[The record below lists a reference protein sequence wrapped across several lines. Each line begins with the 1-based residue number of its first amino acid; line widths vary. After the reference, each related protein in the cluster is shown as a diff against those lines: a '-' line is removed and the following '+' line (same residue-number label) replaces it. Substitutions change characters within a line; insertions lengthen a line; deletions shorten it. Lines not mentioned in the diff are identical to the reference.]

1 MIPSKHTIFKLL
13 TVLLTCSFFISSENI
28 LEIYNEALENDP
40 TYKSAEYS
48 YLADKQI
55 VVQGRAALLPSIT
68 LSGSTNWNEY
78 YQNDQLQQEYNS
90 FSKSARVSQPLFRL
104 DSWFNFKRSKSLTN
118 AAEADFAYQQQNLL
132 LRTAELYFGV
142 LRAIDNLNA
151 AISEEKAIKKQL
163 DQAQQRYEVGL
174 SAITGVQEAQLAFD
188 LSMAARI
195 NNEGNLFS
203 AREALNALIGREIFS
218 LDELG
223 ENLNVSFPFP
233 NSKEEWVKT
242 ALENN
247 YQLKAAY
254 LRRDAAK
261 SNARSVASNH
271 LPKIDIVGSGSESET
286 NQFNYE
292 GFEVNGQGIPVPAV
306 TGRRNYSIQLSVPIF
321 QGGAVSSRRKQAYS
335 QFNEADE
342 NTLFTERSVIQEVR
356 SQFSNVVTLVA
367 NVNAQRQAVI
377 SATSAL
383 EATQVGYKVG
393 TRNIVDLLQAEK
405 NLYSAEKNL
414 ANAKYDYILAN
425 LRLALAAG
433 TIGPNNIVDINNIP
447 NTTKIQLIR
456 SKDLKRKNT
465 YKK

>member
-1 MIPSKHTIFKLL
+1 MSMKINFYSKLL
-13 TVLLTCSFFISSENI
+13 IVVLSCSYLSAENI

-40 TYKSAEYS
+40 TYRSAEYS
-48 YLADKQI
+48 YLADKEI
-55 VVQGRAALLPSIT
+55 VVLGRAALLPSIT

-78 YQNDQLQQEYNS
+78 YQNDVLQQEYNS
-90 FSKSARVSQPLFRL
+90 FSKSARITQPLFRL
-104 DSWFNFKRSKSLTN
+104 DTWFNFKRSKSLTN
-118 AAEADFAYQQQNLL
+118 AAEADFAYEQQSLL

-163 DQAQQRYEVGL
+163 DQAQQRFEVGL

-188 LSMAARI
+188 LSKAARI
-195 NNEGNLFS
+195 STEGNLFS

-218 LDELG
+218 LNELG
-223 ENLNVSFPFP
+223 DDLNVSSPYP
-233 NSKEEWVKT
+233 NSKEEWVEL
-242 ALENN
+242 ALKNN
-247 YQLKAAY
+247 YQLKASY
-254 LRRDAAK
+254 LRKDAAK
-261 SNARSVASNH
+261 NNARNAASNH
-271 LPKIDIVGSGSESET
+271 LPKIDIVGSGSDSET

-292 GFEVNGQGIPVPAV
+292 GFEINGQGIPIPAV
-306 TGRRNYSIQLSVPIF
+306 TGRRNYAIQMSVPIF

-335 QFNEADE
+335 QYNQADE
-342 NTLFTERSVIQEVR
+342 NSLFTERRVIQEVR
-356 SQFSNVVTLVA
+356 SQFSNVATLVA
-367 NVNAQRQAVI
+367 NVTAQKQAVI

-393 TRNIVDLLQAEK
+393 TRNVVDLLQAEK

-433 TIGPNNIVDINNIP
+433 TISPSDIVDINN
-447 NTTKIQLIR
+447 L
-456 SKDLKRKNT
+456 LK
-465 YKK
+465 

>member
-1 MIPSKHTIFKLL
+1 MTMQINLKSKFLF
-13 TVLLTCSFFISSENI
+13 VLLLSSHLTSEN
-28 LEIYNEALENDP
+28 LLDIYNEALENDP
-40 TYKSAEYS
+40 TFKSAEYS
-48 YLADKQI
+48 YLADKEI

-68 LSGSTNWNEY
+68 LSGTTNWNEY

-90 FSKSARVSQPLFRL
+90 FSKSARVSQPLLRL
-104 DSWFNFKRSKSLTN
+104 DTWFNFKRSKSLTD
-118 AAEADFAYQQQNLL
+118 AAEAEFAYEQQSLL
-132 LRTAELYFGV
+132 VRTAELYFGV

-151 AISEEKAIKKQL
+151 SVSEEKAIKKQL

-188 LSMAARI
+188 LSKAARI

-218 LDELG
+218 LDQLG
-223 ENLNVSFPFP
+223 DALQISSPFP
-233 NSKEEWVKT
+233 NSKEEWVQL
-242 ALENN
+242 ALKNN

-254 LRRDAAK
+254 LRKDAAK
-261 SNARSVASNH
+261 SNARSAASNH

-292 GFEVNGQGIPVPAV
+292 GFSINGQGIPVPAV
-306 TGRRNYSIQLSVPIF
+306 TGRRNYSIQLSMPLF
-321 QGGAVSSRRKQAYS
+321 QGGAVNSRRKQAYS
-335 QFNEADE
+335 QYSQADE
-342 NTLFTERSVIQEVR
+342 NTLFTERRIIQEVR
-356 SQFSNVVTLVA
+356 SQFSNVNTLVA
-367 NVNAQRQAVI
+367 NVTAQKQAVI

-393 TRNIVDLLQAEK
+393 TRNVVDLLQAEK

-433 TIGPNNIVDINNIP
+433 TIDPSDIVEINNLL
-447 NTTKIQLIR
+447 N
-456 SKDLKRKNT
+456 
-465 YKK
+465 

>member
-1 MIPSKHTIFKLL
+1 MDNKINIQ
-13 TVLLTCSFFISSENI
+13 TCLILFICIAVNSENI
-28 LEIYNEALENDP
+28 LDIYNEALENDP
-40 TYKSAEYS
+40 TYRAAEYS

-55 VVQGRAALLPSIT
+55 LVQGRAALLPSIT

-78 YQNDQLQQEYNS
+78 YQNDELQQEYNS
-90 FSKSARVSQPLFRL
+90 FSANARVSQPLFRL
-104 DSWFNFKRSKSLTN
+104 DTWFNFKRSKSLTN
-118 AAEADFAYQQQNLL
+118 AAEADFAFEQQNLL

-151 AISEEKAIKKQL
+151 SISEEKAIKKQL

-174 SAITGVQEAQLAFD
+174 SAITGVQEAQLAYD
-188 LSMAARI
+188 LSKASRI

-203 AREALNALIGREIFS
+203 SREALNALIGREIFS
-218 LDELG
+218 LNELG
-223 ENLNVSFPFP
+223 DEIEISEPFP
-233 NSKEEWVKT
+233 NSKEKWVEM
-242 ALENN
+242 ALKNN
-247 YQLKAAY
+247 FQLKSAY
-254 LRRDAAK
+254 LQRDAAK
-261 SNARSVASNH
+261 SNARSAASNH

-292 GFEVNGQGIPVPAV
+292 GFSINGQGIPVPAV
-306 TGRRNYSIQLSVPIF
+306 TGRRNYSIQLSMPLF
-321 QGGAVSSRRKQAYS
+321 QGGAVNSRRKQAYS
-335 QFNEADE
+335 QYNQADE
-342 NTLFTERSVIQEVR
+342 NTLFTERRIIQEVR

-367 NVNAQRQAVI
+367 NVTAQKQAVV

-433 TIGPNNIVDINNIP
+433 TIEPNDIIEINS
-447 NTTKIQLIR
+447 L
-456 SKDLKRKNT
+456 LK
-465 YKK
+465 

>member
-1 MIPSKHTIFKLL
+1 MFSKYKSKLFLIILLSGHL
-13 TVLLTCSFFISSENI
+13 TAENLLD
-28 LEIYNEALENDP
+28 IYNEALENDP
-40 TYKSAEYS
+40 TFKAAEYS
-48 YLADKQI
+48 YLADKEI

-78 YQNDQLQQEYNS
+78 YQDDVLQQEYNS

-104 DSWFNFKRSKSLTN
+104 DTWFNFKRSKSLTN
-118 AAEADFAYQQQNLL
+118 AAEAEFAYEQQNLI

-174 SAITGVQEAQLAFD
+174 SAITGVQEAQQAYD
-188 LSMAARI
+188 LSKAARI

-223 ENLNVSFPFP
+223 ENLQISSPFP
-233 NSKEEWVKT
+233 NSKEDWVNL
-242 ALENN
+242 ALKNN
-247 YQLKAAY
+247 YQLKASY
-254 LRRDAAK
+254 LRKDAAK
-261 SNARSVASNH
+261 SNARSAASNH
-271 LPKIDIVGSGSESET
+271 LPKIDIVGSGSDSET

-292 GFEVNGQGIPVPAV
+292 GFSINGQGIPVPAV
-306 TGRRNYSIQLSVPIF
+306 TGRRNYAIQLSVPIF

-335 QFNEADE
+335 QYNQADE
-342 NTLFTERSVIQEVR
+342 NTLFTERRIIQEVR
-356 SQFSNVVTLVA
+356 SQFSNVNTLVA
-367 NVNAQRQAVI
+367 NVNAQKQAVI

-393 TRNIVDLLQAEK
+393 TRNVVDLLQAEK

-414 ANAKYDYILAN
+414 AYAKYDYILAN

-433 TIGPNNIVDINNIP
+433 TIDPGDIIEINNLL
-447 NTTKIQLIR
+447 N
-456 SKDLKRKNT
+456 
-465 YKK
+465 

>member
-1 MIPSKHTIFKLL
+1 MIASFYKKFTLILFS
-13 TVLLTCSFFISSENI
+13 CSWLYAENI

-40 TYKSAEYS
+40 TYRAAEYS
-48 YLADKQI
+48 YLADKQL
-55 VVQGRAALLPSIT
+55 VVQGRAALMPSIT

-78 YQNDQLQQEYNS
+78 YQNDILQQEYNS
-90 FSKSARVSQPLFRL
+90 FSKTARVSQPLFRL
-104 DSWFNFKRSKSLTN
+104 DTWFNFKRSKSLTN

-163 DQAQQRYEVGL
+163 DQAQQRYDVGL
-174 SAITGVQEAQLAFD
+174 SAITGVQEAQLQYD
-188 LSMAARI
+188 LSKAARI

-203 AREALNALIGREIFS
+203 AREALNALIGREVFS
-218 LDELG
+218 LTALG
-223 ENLNVSFPFP
+223 NNLNISEPFP

-261 SNARSVASNH
+261 SNARSAASNH
-271 LPKIDIVGSGSESET
+271 LPKIDIVGSASESET

-292 GFEVNGQGIPVPAV
+292 GFEINGQGIPVPAV
-306 TGRRNYSIQLSVPIF
+306 TGRRNYAIQMSVPIF

-335 QFNEADE
+335 QYNEADE
-342 NTLFTERSVIQEVR
+342 NTLFTERRVIQEIR

-367 NVNAQRQAVI
+367 NVNAQEQAVI

-393 TRNIVDLLQAEK
+393 TRNVVDLLQAEK
-405 NLYSAEKNL
+405 TLYSAEKNL

-433 TIGPNNIVDINNIP
+433 TISPSNIVEINNIL
-447 NTTKIQLIR
+447 N
-456 SKDLKRKNT
+456 
-465 YKK
+465 

>member
-1 MIPSKHTIFKLL
+1 MKINFYSKLL
-13 TVLLTCSFFISSENI
+13 IVVLSCSYLSAENI

-40 TYKSAEYS
+40 TYRSAEYS
-48 YLADKQI
+48 YLADKEI

-78 YQNDQLQQEYNS
+78 YQNDVLQQEYNS
-90 FSKSARVSQPLFRL
+90 FSKSARITQPLFRL
-104 DSWFNFKRSKSLTN
+104 DTWFNFKRSKSLTN
-118 AAEADFAYQQQNLL
+118 AAEADFAYEQQSLL

-163 DQAQQRYEVGL
+163 DQAQQRFEVGL

-188 LSMAARI
+188 LSKAARI
-195 NNEGNLFS
+195 STEGNLFS

-218 LDELG
+218 LNELG
-223 ENLNVSFPFP
+223 DDLNVSSPYP
-233 NSKEEWVKT
+233 NSKEEWVEL
-242 ALENN
+242 ALKNN
-247 YQLKAAY
+247 YQLKASY
-254 LRRDAAK
+254 LRKDAAK
-261 SNARSVASNH
+261 NNARNAASNH
-271 LPKIDIVGSGSESET
+271 LPKIDIVGSGSDSET

-292 GFEVNGQGIPVPAV
+292 GFEINGQGIPIPAV
-306 TGRRNYSIQLSVPIF
+306 TGRRNYAIQMSVPIF

-335 QFNEADE
+335 QYNQADE
-342 NTLFTERSVIQEVR
+342 NSLFTERRVIQEVR
-356 SQFSNVVTLVA
+356 SQFSNVATLVA
-367 NVNAQRQAVI
+367 NVTAQKQAVI

-393 TRNIVDLLQAEK
+393 TRNVVDLLQAEK

-433 TIGPNNIVDINNIP
+433 TISPSDIVDINNLP
-447 NTTKIQLIR
+447 K
-456 SKDLKRKNT
+456 
-465 YKK
+465 

>member
-1 MIPSKHTIFKLL
+1 MFSKYKSKLFLIILLSGHL
-13 TVLLTCSFFISSENI
+13 TAENLLD
-28 LEIYNEALENDP
+28 IYNEALENDP
-40 TYKSAEYS
+40 TFKASEYS
-48 YLADKQI
+48 YLADKEI
-55 VVQGRAALLPSIT
+55 IVQGRAALLPSIT

-78 YQNDQLQQEYNS
+78 YQDDVLQQEYNS

-104 DSWFNFKRSKSLTN
+104 DTWFNFKRSKSLTN
-118 AAEADFAYQQQNLL
+118 AAEAEFAYEQQNLI

-174 SAITGVQEAQLAFD
+174 SAITGVQEAQLAYD
-188 LSMAARI
+188 LSKAARI

-223 ENLNVSFPFP
+223 ENLQISSPFP
-233 NSKEEWVKT
+233 NSKEDWVNL
-242 ALENN
+242 ALKNN
-247 YQLKAAY
+247 YQLKASY
-254 LRRDAAK
+254 LRKDAAK
-261 SNARSVASNH
+261 SNARSAASNH
-271 LPKIDIVGSGSESET
+271 LPKIDIVGSGSDSET

-292 GFEVNGQGIPVPAV
+292 GFSINGQGIPVPAV
-306 TGRRNYSIQLSVPIF
+306 TGRRNYAIQLSVPIF

-335 QFNEADE
+335 QYNQADE
-342 NTLFTERSVIQEVR
+342 NTLFTERRIIQEVR
-356 SQFSNVVTLVA
+356 SQFSNVNTLVA
-367 NVNAQRQAVI
+367 NVNAQKQAVI

-393 TRNIVDLLQAEK
+393 TRNVVDLLQAEK

-433 TIGPNNIVDINNIP
+433 TIDPGDIIEINNLL
-447 NTTKIQLIR
+447 N
-456 SKDLKRKNT
+456 
-465 YKK
+465 

>member
-1 MIPSKHTIFKLL
+1 MILSKHTIFKLL
-13 TVLLTCSFFISSENI
+13 TVLLTCFFVSSENI

-90 FSKSARVSQPLFRL
+90 FSKSARISQPLFRL

-223 ENLNVSFPFP
+223 EDLNVSSPFP

-433 TIGPNNIVDINNIP
+433 TIGPNNIVDINNI
-447 NTTKIQLIR
+447 LE
-456 SKDLKRKNT
+456 
-465 YKK
+465 

>member
-1 MIPSKHTIFKLL
+1 MHFNFHIKSLVILFS
-13 TVLLTCSFFISSENI
+13 CSYLWAENI
-28 LEIYNEALENDP
+28 LDIYNEALENDP
-40 TYKSAEYS
+40 TFKAAEYS
-48 YLADKQI
+48 YLSDKQI

-68 LSGSTNWNEY
+68 ISGSTNWNEY
-78 YQNDQLQQEYNS
+78 YQNDILQQDYNS

-104 DSWFNFKRSKSLTN
+104 DTWFNFKRSKSLTN

-151 AISEEKAIKKQL
+151 SISEEKAIQKQL
-163 DQAQQRYEVGL
+163 DQAQQRYDVGL
-174 SAITGVQEAQLAFD
+174 SAITGVQEAQLQYD
-188 LSMAARI
+188 LSKAARI

-203 AREALNALIGREIFS
+203 AREALNALIGREVFS
-218 LDELG
+218 LTALG
-223 ENLNVSFPFP
+223 DNLNISEPFP
-233 NSKEEWVKT
+233 YSKEEWVKT

-261 SNARSVASNH
+261 SNARSAASNH
-271 LPKIDIVGSGSESET
+271 LPKIDIVGSASESET

-292 GFEVNGQGIPVPAV
+292 GFEINGQGIPVPAV
-306 TGRRNYSIQLSVPIF
+306 TGRRNYAIQMSVPIF

-335 QFNEADE
+335 QYNEADE
-342 NTLFTERSVIQEVR
+342 NTLFTERRVIQEIR

-367 NVNAQRQAVI
+367 NVNAQEQAVI

-383 EATQVGYKVG
+383 EATQVGYQVG
-393 TRNIVDLLQAEK
+393 TRNVVDLLQAEK
-405 NLYSAEKNL
+405 TLYSAERNL

-433 TIGPNNIVDINNIP
+433 TISPSNIVEINNIL
-447 NTTKIQLIR
+447 N
-456 SKDLKRKNT
+456 
-465 YKK
+465 

>member
-1 MIPSKHTIFKLL
+1 MKVLKQNSLLIFL
-13 TVLLTCSFFISSENI
+13 TMSISASSENI

-40 TYKSAEYS
+40 TFKAAEYS
-48 YLADKQI
+48 YLSDKQI

-78 YQNDQLQQEYNS
+78 YQNDILQQEYNS

-104 DSWFNFKRSKSLTN
+104 DTWFNFKRSRSLTD
-118 AAEADFAYQQQNLL
+118 AAEADFAFQQQSLL

-174 SAITGVQEAQLAFD
+174 SAITGVQEAQLAYD
-188 LSMAARI
+188 LSKAARI
-195 NNEGNLFS
+195 NSEGNLFS

-223 ENLNVSFPFP
+223 ENLNVASPFP

-261 SNARSVASNH
+261 NNARSAASNH
-271 LPKIDIVGSGSESET
+271 LPKIDIVGTGSESET

-292 GFEVNGQGIPVPAV
+292 GFEINGQGIPVPAV
-306 TGRRNYSIQLSVPIF
+306 TGRRNYAIQMSVPIF
-321 QGGAVSSRRKQAYS
+321 QGGAVNSRRKQAYS
-335 QFNEADE
+335 QYNEADE
-342 NTLFTERSVIQEVR
+342 NSLFTERKIIQEVR

-367 NVNAQRQAVI
+367 NVQAQEQAVI

-393 TRNIVDLLQAEK
+393 TRNVVDLLQAER

-433 TIGPNNIVDINNIP
+433 TISPNNILEINNIL
-447 NTTKIQLIR
+447 N
-456 SKDLKRKNT
+456 
-465 YKK
+465 